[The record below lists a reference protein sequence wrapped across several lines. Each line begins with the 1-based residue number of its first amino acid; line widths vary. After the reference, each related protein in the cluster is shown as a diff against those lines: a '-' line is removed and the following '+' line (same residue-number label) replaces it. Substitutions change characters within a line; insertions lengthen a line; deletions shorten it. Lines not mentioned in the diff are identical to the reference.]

1 LEVEAVTPTFSFLA
15 GFLCGFVVLR
25 LWRRWVARRLLE
37 RVGDKD
43 ELRDMLMR
51 AAEKVRGER

>member
-1 LEVEAVTPTFSFLA
+1 VNPTLSFVI
-15 GFLCGFVVLR
+15 GFLFGFVVFR
-25 LWRRWVARRLLE
+25 AWYRWRARRLLK
-37 RVGDKD
+37 RATNRD

>member
-1 LEVEAVTPTFSFLA
+1 VTPAISFVI
-15 GFLCGFVVLR
+15 GFLSGLVVFR
-25 LWRRWVARRLLE
+25 AWYRWRARRILT
-37 RVGDKD
+37 RVKSRD

>member
-1 LEVEAVTPTFSFLA
+1 VTPALAFLA
-15 GFLCGFVVLR
+15 GFLCGFVILR

>member
-1 LEVEAVTPTFSFLA
+1 MTPALSFLA
-15 GFLCGFVVLR
+15 GFLCGLVAFR

>member
-1 LEVEAVTPTFSFLA
+1 VTPTLSFVI
-15 GFLCGFVVLR
+15 GFLSGFVVFR
-25 LWRRWVARRLLE
+25 AWYRWRARGLLKQ
-37 RVGDKD
+37 VTNKD